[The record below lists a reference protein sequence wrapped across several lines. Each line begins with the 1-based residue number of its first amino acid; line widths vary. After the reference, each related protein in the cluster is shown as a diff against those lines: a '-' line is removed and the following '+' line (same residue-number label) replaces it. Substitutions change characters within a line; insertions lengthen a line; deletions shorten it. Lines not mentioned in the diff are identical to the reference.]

1 MVSFMLINMMME
13 LEQWPR
19 SKKDSFYWYKKV
31 IASQGED
38 LD

>member
-13 LEQWPR
+13 LERWQEV
-19 SKKDSFYWYKKV
+19 KKILSIGIKKV